1 MEDTGMTSQTE
12 TQTIEHG
19 CVKWFNNRAGYGFIT
34 VTNGDHKDE
43 DIFIHHTQIDVH
55 EEQYKYLVQGE
66 YVDFALSETDGSD
79 EHKWHAV
86 SVKGPN
92 GGSLMCETRQR
103 SRGLLDDSSTDGQQR
118 HNASRGGKGRGK
130 GRGKGGRDDTRQDNG
145 RQGGRGPSRHIQ
157 DEDGV
162 EYILVKKKTKGQQTQ
177 RE

>member
-1 MEDTGMTSQTE
+1 MEDTGMTTQTE
-12 TQTIEHG
+12 TSTIEHG

-34 VTNGDHKDE
+34 VTEGEHKDE
-43 DIFIHHTQIDVH
+43 DIFIHHTQIDVN

-66 YVDFALSETDGSD
+66 YVDFVLSDTDGSS

-103 SRGLLDDSSTDGQQR
+103 SRTQHTDSSTERPQR
-118 HNASRGGKGRGK
+118 RNANRGGKG
-130 GRGKGGRDDTRQDNG
+130 GRNNARQTDT
-145 RQGGRGPSRHIQ
+145 RQGGRGPRQHIQ

-162 EYILVKKKTKGQQTQ
+162 EYILVKKKVKGRQNQSD
-177 RE
+177 

>member
-1 MEDTGMTSQTE
+1 MEDTGMTTQTE
-12 TQTIEHG
+12 TPTVEHG

-34 VTNGDHKDE
+34 VTEGEHKDE
-43 DIFIHHTQIDVH
+43 DIFIHHTQIDVS

-66 YVDFALSETDGSD
+66 YVDFVLSDTDGSS

-103 SRGLLDDSSTDGQQR
+103 SRAQRNDSSTERPQR
-118 HNASRGGKGRGK
+118 RNANRGGKG
-130 GRGKGGRDDTRQDNG
+130 GRNNARQADA
-145 RQGGRGPSRHIQ
+145 RQGGRGPRQHIL

-162 EYILVKKKTKGQQTQ
+162 EYILVKKKVKGRQNQSD
-177 RE
+177 

>member
-1 MEDTGMTSQTE
+1 MEDTGMTTQTE
-12 TQTIEHG
+12 TPTVEHG

-34 VTNGDHKDE
+34 VTGGDHKDE
-43 DIFIHHTQIDVH
+43 DIFIHHTQIDVS

-66 YVDFALSETDGSD
+66 YVDFVLSETDGSD

-103 SRGLLDDSSTDGQQR
+103 SRNQRVDSSTDGPQR
-118 HNASRGGKGRGK
+118 SNGKGGKGR
-130 GRGKGGRDDTRQDNG
+130 RGGRNADA
-145 RQGGRGPSRHIQ
+145 RQGGRGPRQHVE

-162 EYILVKKKTKGQQTQ
+162 EYILVKKKVKGRQN
-177 RE
+177 RSD